1 MAVDLY
7 GTDVLVGVVNNLLGV
22 PQFLLDRY
30 FPTVQ
35 TETSEEI
42 HFDLE
47 NFRRRVAP
55 FVSPLVEGQIVAS
68 EGYTTK
74 VFSPA
79 YIKDKRVVDMNR
91 PFKRA
96 IGENFGGS
104 MSPAERLRAHIARE
118 LADQRN
124 MIDRRLEVMAAQ
136 TLCNGQV
143 VIEGE
148 KYPPVLVSFGRA
160 VTHSVTA
167 SPLWSDANAK
177 VLNDLATWGAIP
189 LQDTGTMMQDVIM
202 PPNIWALFRE
212 NAQVKDRISIYRTLN
227 EPPSLQ
233 PGTLV
238 QEGGTYM
245 GTVDMWNIFVYSGWY
260 IDPKDNTE
268 KQVWPANKIAML
280 SPQIQG
286 VRCFGAI
293 RDERA
298 GLQAMPYFPK
308 SWVQEDPSV
317 RFLMLQSAPLLVPYR
332 INASVTA
339 QVL

>member
-1 MAVDLY
+1 MADIY
-7 GTDVLVGVVNNLLGV
+7 DTSVLVGVIRNLLGT

-30 FPTVQ
+30 FPTEQ

-42 HFDLE
+42 HFDQE
-47 NFRRRVAP
+47 DFRRRIAP

-68 EGYTTK
+68 LGYKTS

-79 YIKDKRVVDMNR
+79 YIKDKRVIDMNR
-91 PFKRA
+91 PFKRNA
-96 IGENFGGS
+96 GEAFGGDR
-104 MSPAERLRAHIARE
+104 SPMERLRAHIARE
-118 LADQRN
+118 MADQRT

-148 KYPPVLVSFGRA
+148 KYPPVLVNFGRA
-160 VTHSVTA
+160 VSHSVTA
-167 SPLWSDANAK
+167 SPLWSDPNAK
-177 VLNDLATWGAIP
+177 VLDNLATWGAIP
-189 LQDTGTMMQDVIM
+189 LQDTGVMMQDLIM

-212 NAQVKDRISIYRTLN
+212 NAQVKDRINMYRTLS
-227 EPPSLQ
+227 EAPSLQ
-233 PGTLV
+233 PGTMV
-238 QEGGTYM
+238 QGEGGTYM
-245 GTVDMWNIFVYSGWY
+245 GTVDLWNVYVYSGWY
-260 IDPKDNTE
+260 VDPKDNIE
-268 KQVWPANKIAML
+268 KQIWPADKVALL

-339 QVL
+339 KVL